1 MSAPSGTPVSGVR
14 TRSAASRASRR
25 AGYWRY
31 SAVPMPRYCVPIPGK
46 RNAVLGAPEPPPV
59 VFGCSRAGD
68 AFAQRTE
75 GALPVMH
82 DFGHPVTE
90 VSPAGVGRPAQVGD
104 RQVRGVREM
113 VEVAFGEPAQRLA
126 ALGGEGEDRAGTL
139 VGRGF
144 GRLGWGRCLSST
156 IDAMMPVTDGDGGV
170 LPGDAEGGG
179 DEVQVREDGLLP

>member
-1 MSAPSGTPVSGVR
+1 M
-14 TRSAASRASRR
+14 
-25 AGYWRY
+25 
-31 SAVPMPRYCVPIPGK
+31 
-46 RNAVLGAPEPPPV
+46 